1 VGLLSDLKVS
11 AVARRRFPDDERLTP
26 ASLFALV
33 RDMPYERASDAEPE
47 TAIDEWRGTSW
58 GKHYLLHALYREFG
72 LHSILLH
79 ATHEISVQDWPWLPP
94 ELQRELQDDPI
105 PSVHTFIRLEV
116 GTEWMTVDATWPVAA
131 GQLGLLVNERFETG
145 KDMKIACDIDELFHV
160 PEQADPLEFRA
171 AILERVI
178 GDQVERRERFIEA
191 LSEWLS
197 RELYQTSIRR

>member
-1 VGLLSDLKVS
+1 MGLLSDLKTA

-47 TAIDEWRGTSW
+47 TAMEEWRGTSW

-79 ATHEISVQDWPWLPP
+79 ATHEISAQDWPWLPA
-94 ELQRELQDDPI
+94 ELQRDLESGSI
-105 PSVHTFIRLEV
+105 PSVHTFIRLEI
-116 GTEWMTVDATWPVAA
+116 GTDWMTVDATWPVAA

-160 PEQADPLEFRA
+160 PEQTDPHEFRA
-171 AILERVI
+171 AILERFV
-178 GDQVERRERFIEA
+178 GDQVGRRERFIA
-191 LSEWLS
+191 GLSEWLS
-197 RELYQTSIRR
+197 RELYQASGRR

>member
-160 PEQADPLEFRA
+160 PEQADPHEFRA